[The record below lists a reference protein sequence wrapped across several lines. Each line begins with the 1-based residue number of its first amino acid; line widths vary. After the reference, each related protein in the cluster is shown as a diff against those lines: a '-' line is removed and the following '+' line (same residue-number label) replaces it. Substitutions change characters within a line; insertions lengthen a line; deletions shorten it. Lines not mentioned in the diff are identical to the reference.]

1 MLEIEILLIFW
12 LKEEILTNLIER
24 KIQGK
29 WILKKKIINFFF
41 YFIFVFLL
49 FLSYQTQHF
58 QFSSNKIK
66 QTMVFVKSQNTLPIS
81 QLPPYPTAATITISL
96 ALGNFCVDGPSGF
109 DSFVISV
116 WFLWKWMKSKEQKW
130 KSEPW

>member
-1 MLEIEILLIFW
+1 MLEIEIFLIFW
-12 LKEEILTNLIER
+12 LKEIEILTNLIER

-96 ALGNFCVDGPSGF
+96 ALGNFCVDGPSGC

-116 WFLWKWMKSKEQKW
+116 FDFWQFVSNCCAAGHCVW
-130 KSEPW
+130 